1 MKTKTIT
8 TDNFKTYECNIK
20 LIADNPKLK
29 LIKETFTFNEGNENS
44 WTGIAKYSDIQ
55 TIEYLE
61 LEAKMQLNEMLNRKL
76 KDDIFMV
83 SNWKAGKAMVILEM
97 DNFDDL
103 DVIKAKLE
111 NSLIFRVEQVGIQ
124 LWVRYD
130 NLFKQLYLNKEA
142 I

>member
-1 MKTKTIT
+1 
-8 TDNFKTYECNIK
+8 
-20 LIADNPKLK
+20 
-29 LIKETFTFNEGNENS
+29 
-44 WTGIAKYSDIQ
+44 
-55 TIEYLE
+55 
-61 LEAKMQLNEMLNRKL
+61 
-76 KDDIFMV
+76 
-83 SNWKAGKAMVILEM
+83 MVILEM

>member
-1 MKTKTIT
+1 
-8 TDNFKTYECNIK
+8 
-20 LIADNPKLK
+20 
-29 LIKETFTFNEGNENS
+29 
-44 WTGIAKYSDIQ
+44 
-55 TIEYLE
+55 
-61 LEAKMQLNEMLNRKL
+61 MQLNEMLNRKW